1 MRSGIDLS
9 HVDHAVRPQDDLYR
23 HVNGTWLASAQIPAD
38 RPVDGAFHHLRD
50 LSESRLRAIIE
61 KAAAAD
67 APEGSVERKIGD
79 LYASFM
85 DEAAIEARGVS
96 PIAQDLALIRTVNSS
111 EDLVRLVAH
120 FQRSAS
126 AGFFGMWV
134 DTDDRQS
141 DRYVV
146 NLTQG
151 GIGLPDES
159 YYQEPTHAATR
170 EAYVAHMTR
179 MFALMGWDDPARSA
193 SAVLALESE
202 LASHHWDRVRCRD
215 AHATYNLMSVEEF
228 AGHVGEFPWESWLSA
243 FAAPE
248 GTFADVVVRQPTYF
262 AAISGVMGNH
272 DLESWR
278 SWLAWQVTRSSASLL
293 SSEFVHENFS
303 FYGTTLTG
311 TPTIRD
317 RWKRG
322 VALVEGALGEAV
334 GQLYVAEHFPPA
346 AKARMMELVDNLVEA
361 YRRSISTLSWMGEDT
376 RIRALEKLAAFT
388 PKIGYPDSW
397 RDYSALEIDR
407 HDLVGNARRSAQFER
422 ARDLAKIG
430 TPVDR
435 GEWFMY
441 PQTVNAYYNPG
452 MNEIVFPAAI
462 LQPPF
467 FDLDADDAVNYG
479 GIGAVIGHEIGHG
492 FDDQGAKYDGA
503 GNLVD
508 WWTDADRAE
517 FEKRTAA
524 LIAQYDALEPEEN
537 PGHRVNG
544 SLTVGENIGDLGGLG
559 IAYQAYLLALG
570 DSKAPIIDGMTGA
583 QRFFFAWAQVWR
595 TKIRAEESLRR
606 LTIDPHS
613 PAEFR
618 CNAVVRNLDEF
629 HDAFELTPADALW
642 MEPEHRVRI
651 W

>member
-9 HVDHAVRPQDDLYR
+9 HVDQQVRPQDDLYR
-23 HVNGTWLASAQIPAD
+23 HVNGSWLATAHIPAD

-61 KAAAAD
+61 KAAGAD
-67 APEGSVERKIGD
+67 APEGSIERKIGD
-79 LYASFM
+79 LYACFM
-85 DEAAIEARGVS
+85 DEAAIEARGMT
-96 PIAQDLALIRTVNSS
+96 PIADDLERIKAIASR
-111 EDLVRLVAH
+111 EDLVALVAH
-120 FQRSAS
+120 FQRSAA

-141 DRYVV
+141 DRYVI
-146 NLTQG
+146 NMTQG
-151 GIGLPDES
+151 GIGMPDES
-159 YYQEPTHAATR
+159 YYREDTHAGTR
-170 EAYVAHMTR
+170 DAYVAHVTR
-179 MFALMGWDDPARSA
+179 MFELIGWSSPASA
-193 SAVLALESE
+193 AAAVLALETE

-215 AHATYNLMSVEEF
+215 AHATYNLMSADDF
-228 AGHVGEFPWESWLSA
+228 AGHVGEFPWQSWLSA
-243 FAAPE
+243 FAAPD
-248 GTFADVVVRQPTYF
+248 GAFADVVVRQPSYF
-262 AAISGVMGNH
+262 AALAAVMSNH
-272 DLESWR
+272 DLEAWR
-278 SWLAWQVTRSSASLL
+278 AWLAWQVTRSSASLL
-293 SSEFVHENFS
+293 SSDFVQENFA

-311 TPTIRD
+311 TPSIKD

-322 VALVEGALGEAV
+322 VGLVEGALGEAV

-361 YRRSISTLSWMGEDT
+361 YRRSISTLPWMGEET
-376 RIRALEKLAAFT
+376 RARALEKLAAFT
-388 PKIGYPDSW
+388 PKIGYPDTW
-397 RDYSALEIDR
+397 RDYSALHIDR

-430 TPVDR
+430 GPVDR

-467 FDLDADDAVNYG
+467 FDLEADDAVNYG

-492 FDDQGAKYDGA
+492 FDDQGSKYDGA

-517 FEKRTAA
+517 FDTRTQA

-559 IAYQAYLLALG
+559 IAYQAYLLALDG
-570 DSKAPIIDGMTGA
+570 QEPPVIDGMTGA

-629 HDAFELTPADALW
+629 HEAFALTPADALW
-642 MEPEHRVRI
+642 MEPEQRVRI

>member
-1 MRSGIDLS
+1 MRSGIDLT
-9 HVDHAVRPQDDLYR
+9 HMNPQIRVQDDLYR
-23 HVNGTWLASAQIPAD
+23 HVNGTWLASAEIPAD

-50 LSESRLRAIIE
+50 LSESRLRTIIE
-61 KAAAAD
+61 KAAATD
-67 APEGSVERKIGD
+67 AAEGTIERKIGD
-79 LYASFM
+79 LYACFM
-85 DEAAIEARGVS
+85 DEAGIEAQGMT
-96 PIAQDLALIRTVNSS
+96 PIAADLERIRSVDSTTDLIA
-111 EDLVRLVAH
+111 LVAD
-120 FQRSAS
+120 FQRSAI

-141 DRYVV
+141 DRYVI

-159 YYQEPTHAATR
+159 YYREDTHATTR
-170 EAYVAHMTR
+170 EAYLAHMTR
-179 MFALMGWDDPARSA
+179 MFELINWSQPAPSA
-193 SAVLALESE
+193 SAVLALETE

-215 AHATYNLMSVEEF
+215 AHATYNLMNSDEF
-228 AGHVGEFPWESWLSA
+228 TSHVGAFPWQTWLSA
-243 FAAPE
+243 FAAPD
-248 GTFADVVVRQPTYF
+248 GAFADVVVRQPSYF
-262 AAISGVMGNH
+262 SAIADVLQRH
-272 DLESWR
+272 DVATWK

-293 SSEFVHENFS
+293 SSAFVNENFA

-311 TPTIRD
+311 TPAIKD

-361 YRRSISTLSWMGEDT
+361 YRRSISTLPWMGEET
-376 RIRALEKLAAFT
+376 RARALDKLAAFT
-388 PKIGYPDSW
+388 PKIGYPDTW
-397 RDYSALEIDR
+397 RDYSALHIDR

-430 TPVDR
+430 GPVDR

-467 FDLDADDAVNYG
+467 FDLEADDAVNYG

-492 FDDQGAKYDGA
+492 FDDQGSKYDGA
-503 GNLVD
+503 GNLID

-517 FEKRTAA
+517 FDKRTQA

-570 DSKAPIIDGMTGA
+570 GKEAPVIDGLTGA

-629 HDAFELTPADALW
+629 HEAFALTPADALW
-642 MEPEHRVRI
+642 MEPDQRVRI